1 MIVAWLA
8 AVVVQQPRAPGR
20 QDSTKPGSVL
30 YEMGVQLKRA
40 GDALRVHDTA
50 TALAAYD
57 SILRARPNEAA
68 TLFLRFQLRYN
79 SHDTT
84 GARRD
89 LERSAALGF
98 TAAQSVRAMMAH
110 PYTPAPPPPPT
121 PPMPPTQTT
130 PLANRSA
137 PAAPAL
143 MPGHRVIPGQRRSA
157 VLCCPDRSW
166 WNGTAEIIALIV
178 ILFAWRA
185 RRPVQTANIQL
196 QPGERLLWDGRPE
209 QRFRIGAL
217 DVALS
222 AAGAGTCALVSFLAF
237 TPVTHFVENQS
248 SEIDWGIL
256 LLWVPMF
263 GFVGIVLF
271 FGRYFFAA
279 RLRKATR
286 YVVTTERVIVADP
299 DVSSTPVAEVPGLL
313 VVDMGDGTGTV
324 GFVSTTDDE
333 WARAL
338 AGVESADAMNTP
350 LVFGAARREKVRQR
364 LREEARMKNATV
376 KFEHVEKPRAVHDDI
391 LRALRGGPTPAVT
404 EAPPASAPLTNRELL
419 QVVAAVQGTN
429 RTMSLFACLCLIV
442 FGVAGAAMMLPPLL
456 RYLAQQRWTA
466 VPCDITTTQA
476 RQTYRTRGQTYET
489 RYRWDASWRYDY
501 GGQHYTGTTF
511 GYTPALD
518 TLGNPEHV
526 KLTSQ
531 LAQLK
536 PGQRSTCWIDPG
548 TPSESVIDQSL
559 GRSSLFSLL
568 SLLPLIAGVAG
579 LVYMGRTATSGRAA
593 AAHQQS

>member
-1 MIVAWLA
+1 VIVAWLA
-8 AVVVQQPRAPGR
+8 AVAVQQPRLPGSP
-20 QDSTKPGSVL
+20 DSTKPGSVV
-30 YEMGVQLKRA
+30 YEMGVQLRRA
-40 GDALRVHDTA
+40 QDALRVNDTT

-57 SILRARPNEAA
+57 SILRANPNDPGA
-68 TLFLRFQLRYN
+68 LFLRGQLRYDR
-79 SHDTT
+79 HDTS

-98 TAAQSVRAMMAH
+98 TLARRVLEMMAH
-110 PYTPAPPPPPT
+110 PYTPPQRVLVPQHVPVV
-121 PPMPPTQTT
+121 
-130 PLANRSA
+130 ANRGVPA
-137 PAAPAL
+137 PPAL
-143 MPGHRVIPGQRRSA
+143 MPGHRVIPGQRSSA
-157 VLCCPDRSW
+157 VLCCPERSW
-166 WNGTAEIIALIV
+166 WTGTAEIIAMIV
-178 ILFAWRA
+178 LLLAWRA
-185 RRPVQTANIQL
+185 RRPVQTPNIPL
-196 QPGERLLWDGRPE
+196 QPGERILWDGRPE
-209 QRFRIGAL
+209 QRFRISAM

-222 AAGAGTCALVSFLAF
+222 AAGVGVCALVSFFAF
-237 TPVTHFVENQS
+237 TPVTHFVEHDS
-248 SEIDWGIL
+248 SVIDWGIL

-263 GFVGIVLF
+263 GFIGIVLF
-271 FGRYFFAA
+271 FGRYFFDA
-279 RLRKATR
+279 RSRKATR

-299 DVSSTPVAEVPGLL
+299 NVASTPVADVPDLL
-313 VVDMGDGTGTV
+313 VVDTGDGTGTV
-324 GFVSTTDDE
+324 GFVSTKDDE

-338 AGVESADAMNTP
+338 AGAESGDAMNTP

-391 LRALRGGPTPAVT
+391 LRALRGGSTPAVT
-404 EAPPASAPLTNRELL
+404 EAPPASAPVTNRELL
-419 QVVAAVQGTN
+419 QVLASAQGAN
-429 RTMSLFACLCLIV
+429 RRMGLFACLCLIV
-442 FGVAGAAMMLPPLL
+442 FGVAGAAMALPPLL

-489 RYRWDASWRYDY
+489 RYRWDASWQYDY

-548 TPSESVIDQSL
+548 MPSESVIDQSV
-559 GRSSLFSLL
+559 GRSSLFGLF

-579 LVYMGRTATSGRAA
+579 FVYMVRTGTSGRAA
-593 AAHQQS
+593 AVHQQS